1 MQETNVGRVTTTTT
15 THCYKCSA
23 WGGEIRRSTCCTWQG
38 DFCFW
43 CWCSKESG
51 NWSLSSSSSL
61 CLQSLSHLIAGSP
74 RYFLWMMTVNN
85 EMHRCD
91 EELRYWCWEHW
102 EHWEHWYHHIQF
114 KLIFSKYPSTVR
126 VSDRLQ
132 RSNSWYSVP
141 AMTFFVISA
150 LIYYAIFTSKYW
162 NLEKLYFN
170 KNSLSKTS
178 QQKLIFKWGKLN
190 MIQWKTFVEWD
201 FLNYMFDLEI

>member
-1 MQETNVGRVTTTTT
+1 MCIGR
-15 THCYKCSA
+15 
-23 WGGEIRRSTCCTWQG
+23 RNQRSTWCTWQG

-91 EELRYWCWEHW
+91 EERRYWCWEHW
-102 EHWEHWYHHIQF
+102 DI
-114 KLIFSKYPSTVR
+114 IIASSN
-126 VSDRLQ
+126 VSWVKISFHTGVFDRLQ
-132 RSNSWYSVP
+132 RSKILDISVP

-190 MIQWKTFVEWD
+190 IIQWKSFIEWD
-201 FLNYMFDLEI
+201 FLN